1 MLVSSLEGESLSGF
15 FATRSLAPANS
26 GTSEDP
32 DTIWATARRAL
43 RLLFVMENGA
53 RRRSGLEDGGDDE
66 RLEAAVPVA
75 RAQAR
80 SFPHR
85 VRDAGDRPHPQ
96 GRGLRLRLHRHG
108 AFRLLLR
115 NGEERGALL

>member
-1 MLVSSLEGESLSGF
+1 MLVYSLEGESLSGF
-15 FATRSLAPANS
+15 FACRSLAQANS
-26 GTSEDP
+26 CTSEYPAPIFGDG
-32 DTIWATARRAL
+32 ARGAL

-66 RLEAAVPVA
+66 RLKAAVPVA

-85 VRDAGDRPHPQ
+85 VRDAGDRPYPER
-96 GRGLRLRLHRHG
+96 GRLRLRLHRHG
-108 AFRLLLR
+108 AF
-115 NGEERGALL
+115 G